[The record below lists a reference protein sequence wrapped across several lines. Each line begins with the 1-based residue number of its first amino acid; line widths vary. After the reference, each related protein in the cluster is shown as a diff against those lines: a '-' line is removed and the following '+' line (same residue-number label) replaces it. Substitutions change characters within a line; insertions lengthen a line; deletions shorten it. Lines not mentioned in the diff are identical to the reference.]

1 MKNLSKYLKIPSLIA
16 TAFFLTV
23 PCAEAKRPEKDM
35 DAFISDLM
43 SRMTLQEKIGQ
54 LNLPVTGVLTGN
66 RKSLDV
72 AGKIRAGQAGGVF
85 GIKGA
90 EEIRKFQDIAVKES
104 RLGIPLIFGLDMIH
118 GLATTFPIPL
128 ALASSW
134 NIPMI
139 ERTARVTATEA
150 TAMGICWDFAPMTDL
165 CHDPRWGRI
174 MEGPGEDPVLGGE
187 IAAAMVRGYQGERLD
202 DPTTLLACVKHFA
215 LYGAVEGGRDYN
227 TVDMSRQRMFNE
239 YMLPYRKAVEAGA
252 GSVMAAFNEFEGV
265 PATGNRYL
273 LTDILR
279 DQWNFN
285 GFVVSDYSGVEE
297 MTVHGIGDAATVAAR
312 ALEAGCD
319 MDMVSNLYN
328 STLEASLAEGRITG
342 KQIDDACR
350 RILEAKY
357 KLGLFDSPYLYIDP
371 KREKRDVYTA
381 ANRRLAR
388 EAAAESMVLLKNEG
402 DILPLRKDCR
412 IALIGPMGDY
422 GEAMKGMWNV
432 AYDKRHCVSLYE
444 GLQKVYGDKVRYEQG
459 CLQLLDSVLEKKMS
473 YKDILRR
480 DGRSDARMRADALKL
495 ADASDVIVAA
505 MGEPYKMSG
514 EGGSRGDISIP
525 EPQKQLLRDLV
536 ATGKPVVLVLFTARP
551 LVLTWENENVDAILN
566 AWFPGS
572 EGGDAV
578 TDVLTGTV
586 NPSAK
591 LPAAF
596 PYHVGQLPMS
606 YIRKNTGRPQPESRK
621 YYRRYDSNY
630 TDIPNDPLYPF
641 GYGLSYT
648 TFEYGAPV
656 ISSPT
661 IRDGENVRVSVRVAN
676 TGRREG
682 KEIVQLYIQDVVGS
696 TTRPL
701 KELKDFQKISLA
713 PGESKDVEFT
723 IDCDM
728 LKFYNHDLKFVCE
741 PGLFNIMTGPS
752 SANLKTV
759 QLTYQ

>member
-1 MKNLSKYLKIPSLIA
+1 MKNLCKYLIISGLA
-16 TAFFLTV
+16 FLTV
-23 PCAEAKRPEKDM
+23 PGMAEKRPDKDM

-43 SRMTLQEKIGQ
+43 SRMTLEEKIGQ

-66 RKSLDV
+66 QKSLDV
-72 AGKIRAGQAGGVF
+72 ADKIRSGQAGGVF
-85 GIKGA
+85 GIKGV
-90 EEIRKFQDIAVKES
+90 EELRKFQDIAVKES

-118 GLATTFPIPL
+118 GLATTFPVPL

-139 ERTARVTATEA
+139 EKTARVTASEA
-150 TAMGICWDFAPMTDL
+150 TAMGICWDFSPMVDI

-174 MEGPGEDPVLGGE
+174 MEGVGEDPVLGGE

-202 DPTTLLACVKHFA
+202 DPKTLMACVKHFA
-215 LYGAVEGGRDYN
+215 LYGAVEAGRDYN

-239 YMLPYRKAVEAGA
+239 YMLPYKKAVEAGA
-252 GSVMAAFNEFEGV
+252 GSVMASFNEFEGV
-265 PATGNRYL
+265 PATGNKYL

-279 DQWNFN
+279 NQWNFK
-285 GFVVSDYSGVEE
+285 GFVVSDYSGVAE
-297 MTVHGIGDAATVAAR
+297 MSVHGIGDHATVAAR
-312 ALEAGCD
+312 ALDAGCD

-328 STLEASLAEGRITG
+328 STLPASVANGSVSE
-342 KQIDDACR
+342 KQIDAACR

-357 KLGLFDSPYLYIDP
+357 KLGLFDSPYRYLDP
-371 KREKRDVYTA
+371 KREKRDVYTKE
-381 ANRRLAR
+381 NRNFAR
-388 EAAAESMVLLKNEG
+388 EAAAESMVLLKNDG
-402 DILPLRKDCR
+402 NTLPLDKNVR

-422 GEAMKGMWNV
+422 EEAMKGMWNV
-432 AYDKRHCVSLYE
+432 AYDKRHCVGLYE
-444 GLQKVYGDKVRYEQG
+444 GLKKVYGDNVRFEEG
-459 CLQLLDSVLEKKMS
+459 CHQLLDSVLEKKMS
-473 YKDILRR
+473 YKDISRR
-480 DGRSDARMRADALKL
+480 DGRSEKQMREAALKL
-495 ADASDVIVAA
+495 AESSDVVVAA

-514 EGGSRGDISIP
+514 EGGSRGEISIP
-525 EPQKQLLRDLV
+525 EPQKQLLKDLV

-551 LVLTWENENVDAILN
+551 LVLTWENENVAAILN

-578 TDVLTGTV
+578 ADVLTGKV

-606 YIRKNTGRPQPESRK
+606 YIRKNTGRPQPEHRK

-648 TFEYGAPV
+648 TFEYGDPV
-656 ISSPT
+656 LSSST
-661 IRDGENVRVSVRVAN
+661 MKEGETVKVSVRVTN
-676 TGRREG
+676 TGDREG
-682 KEIVQLYIQDVVGS
+682 KEIVQLYIQDIVGT

-701 KELKDFQKISLA
+701 MELKDFRKISLA
-713 PGESKDVEFT
+713 PGESQNVEFT
-723 IDCDM
+723 IDSDM
-728 LKFYNHDLKFVCE
+728 LKFYNYDLDFVCE
-741 PGLFNIMTGPS
+741 PGLFDIMTGPS
-752 SANLKTV
+752 SANVKKTT
-759 QLTYQ
+759 LTYQ

>member
-1 MKNLSKYLKIPSLIA
+1 MKNLCKYLIISGLA
-16 TAFFLTV
+16 FLTV
-23 PCAEAKRPEKDM
+23 SGMAEKRPDKDM

-43 SRMTLQEKIGQ
+43 SRMTLEEKIGQ

-72 AGKIRAGQAGGVF
+72 AGKIRSGQAGGVF
-85 GIKGA
+85 GIKGV
-90 EEIRKFQDIAVKES
+90 EELRKFQDIAVKES

-118 GLATTFPIPL
+118 GLATTFPVPL

-139 ERTARVTATEA
+139 EKTARITASEA
-150 TAMGICWDFAPMTDL
+150 TAMGICWDFSPMVDI

-174 MEGPGEDPVLGGE
+174 MEGVGEDPVLGGE
-187 IAAAMVRGYQGERLD
+187 IATAMVRGYQGERLD
-202 DPTTLLACVKHFA
+202 DPTTLLACIKHFA
-215 LYGAVEGGRDYN
+215 LYGAAEAGRDYN

-239 YMLPYRKAVEAGA
+239 YMLPYKKAVEAGA

-265 PATGNRYL
+265 PATANKYL
-273 LTDILR
+273 LTDVLR
-279 DQWNFN
+279 NQWNFN
-285 GFVVSDYSGVEE
+285 GFVVSDYSGIEE
-297 MTVHGIGDAATVAAR
+297 MKNHGIGDHATVAAR
-312 ALEAGCD
+312 ALDAGCD

-328 STLEASLAEGRITG
+328 STLSASIAKGNVSEKQVEA
-342 KQIDDACR
+342 ACR

-357 KLGLFDSPYLYIDP
+357 KLGLFDDPYLYLDS
-371 KREKRDVYTA
+371 KREKKDVYTKE
-381 ANRRLAR
+381 NRQFAR
-388 EAAAESMVLLKNEG
+388 EAAAESMVLLKN
-402 DILPLRKDCR
+402 DRNLLPLDKNCR

-422 GEAMKGMWNV
+422 AEAMKGMWNV
-432 AYDKRHCVSLYE
+432 AYDKRHCVGLYE
-444 GLQKVYGDKVRYEQG
+444 GLKKVYGDNVRFETG
-459 CLQLLDSVLEKKMS
+459 CHQLLDSVLEKKMS

-480 DGRSDARMRADALKL
+480 DGRSEKQMREAALKL
-495 ADASDVIVAA
+495 AESSDVIIAA

-514 EGGSRGDISIP
+514 EGGSRGEISIP
-525 EPQKQLLRDLV
+525 EPQKQLLKDLV

-578 TDVLTGTV
+578 ADVIAGKV

-591 LPAAF
+591 LPAGF

-606 YIRKNTGRPQPESRK
+606 YIRKNTGRPQPEYRK

-648 TFEYGAPV
+648 TFEYGDPV
-656 ISSPT
+656 LSSST
-661 IRDGENVRVSVRVAN
+661 MKEGDTVKVSVRVTN
-676 TGRREG
+676 TGEREG
-682 KEIVQLYIQDVVGS
+682 KEIVQLYIQDLVGS

-701 KELKDFQKISLA
+701 KELKDFRKISLA
-713 PGESKDVEFT
+713 PGESQNVEFT
-723 IDCDM
+723 IDSDM
-728 LKFYNHDLKFVCE
+728 LKFYNYDLDFVCE
-741 PGLFNIMTGPS
+741 PGLFNIMTGSS
-752 SANLKTV
+752 SANLKKIT
-759 QLTYQ
+759 LTYQ

>member
-1 MKNLSKYLKIPSLIA
+1 MKNLCKYLIISGLA
-16 TAFFLTV
+16 FLTV
-23 PCAEAKRPEKDM
+23 SGMAEKRPDKDM

-43 SRMTLQEKIGQ
+43 SRMTLEEKIGQ

-66 RKSLDV
+66 QKSLDV
-72 AGKIRAGQAGGVF
+72 AGKIRSGQAGGVF
-85 GIKGA
+85 GIKGV
-90 EEIRKFQDIAVKES
+90 EELRKFQDIAVKES

-118 GLATTFPIPL
+118 GLATTFPVPL

-139 ERTARVTATEA
+139 EKTARVTASEA
-150 TAMGICWDFAPMTDL
+150 TAMGICWDFSPMVDI

-174 MEGPGEDPVLGGE
+174 MEGVGEDPVLGGE

-202 DPTTLLACVKHFA
+202 DPKTLMACVKHFA
-215 LYGAVEGGRDYN
+215 LYGAVEAGRDYN

-239 YMLPYRKAVEAGA
+239 YMLPYKKAIDAGA

-265 PATGNRYL
+265 PATANKYL
-273 LTDILR
+273 LTDVLR
-279 DQWNFN
+279 NQWNFN
-285 GFVVSDYSGVEE
+285 GFVVSDYSGIEE
-297 MTVHGIGDAATVAAR
+297 MKNHGIGDHATVAAR
-312 ALEAGCD
+312 ALDAGCD

-328 STLEASLAEGRITG
+328 STLSASIANGNVSEKQVEA
-342 KQIDDACR
+342 ACR

-357 KLGLFDSPYLYIDP
+357 KLGLFDDPYLYLDP
-371 KREKRDVYTA
+371 KREKRDVYTKE
-381 ANRRLAR
+381 NRQFAR
-388 EAAAESMVLLKNEG
+388 EAAAESMVLLKN
-402 DILPLRKDCR
+402 DRNLLPLDKNCR

-422 GEAMKGMWNV
+422 AEAMKGMWNV
-432 AYDKRHCVSLYE
+432 AYDKRHCVGLYE
-444 GLQKVYGDKVRYEQG
+444 GLKKVYGDNVRFETG
-459 CLQLLDSVLEKKMS
+459 CHQLLDSVLEKKMS

-480 DGRSDARMRADALKL
+480 DGRSEKQMREAALKL
-495 ADASDVIVAA
+495 AESSDVIIAA

-525 EPQKQLLRDLV
+525 EPQKQLLKDLV

-578 TDVLTGTV
+578 TDILTGKV

-606 YIRKNTGRPQPESRK
+606 YIRKNTGRPQPEYRK

-648 TFEYGAPV
+648 TFEYGDPV
-656 ISSPT
+656 LSSST
-661 IRDGENVRVSVRVAN
+661 MREGETVKVSVRVTN
-676 TGRREG
+676 TGNREG
-682 KEIVQLYIQDVVGS
+682 KEIVQLYIRDLVGT

-701 KELKDFQKISLA
+701 KELKDFRKISLA
-713 PGESKDVEFT
+713 PGESQNVEFT
-723 IDCDM
+723 IDSDM
-728 LKFYNHDLKFVCE
+728 LKFYNYDLDFVCE
-741 PGLFNIMTGPS
+741 PGLFDIMTGPS
-752 SANLKTV
+752 SANVKKTT
-759 QLTYQ
+759 LTYQ

>member
-1 MKNLSKYLKIPSLIA
+1 MKNLCKYLIISGLA
-16 TAFFLTV
+16 FLTV
-23 PCAEAKRPEKDM
+23 SGMAEKRPDKDM

-43 SRMTLQEKIGQ
+43 SRMTLEEKIGQ

-72 AGKIRAGQAGGVF
+72 AGKIRSGQAGGVF
-85 GIKGA
+85 GIKGV
-90 EEIRKFQDIAVKES
+90 EELRKFQDIAVKES

-118 GLATTFPIPL
+118 GLATTFPVPL

-139 ERTARVTATEA
+139 EKTARVTASEA
-150 TAMGICWDFAPMTDL
+150 TAMGICWDFSPMVDI

-174 MEGPGEDPVLGGE
+174 MEGVGEDPVLGGE
-187 IAAAMVRGYQGERLD
+187 IAAAMVRGYQDERLD
-202 DPTTLLACVKHFA
+202 DPKTLMACVKHFA
-215 LYGAVEGGRDYN
+215 LYGAVEAGRDYN

-239 YMLPYRKAVEAGA
+239 YMLPYKKAIDAGA

-265 PATGNRYL
+265 PATANKYL
-273 LTDILR
+273 LTDVLR
-279 DQWNFN
+279 NQWNFN
-285 GFVVSDYSGVEE
+285 GFVVSDYSGIEE
-297 MTVHGIGDAATVAAR
+297 MKNHGIGDHATVAAR
-312 ALEAGCD
+312 ALDAGCD

-328 STLEASLAEGRITG
+328 STLSASIAKGNVSEKQVEA
-342 KQIDDACR
+342 ACR

-357 KLGLFDSPYLYIDP
+357 KLGLFDDPYLYLDP
-371 KREKRDVYTA
+371 KREKRDVYTKE
-381 ANRRLAR
+381 NRQFAR
-388 EAAAESMVLLKNEG
+388 EAAAESMVLLKN
-402 DILPLRKDCR
+402 DRNLLPLDKNCR

-422 GEAMKGMWNV
+422 AEAMKGMWNV
-432 AYDKRHCVSLYE
+432 AYDKRHCVGLYE
-444 GLQKVYGDKVRYEQG
+444 GLKKVYGDNVRFETG
-459 CLQLLDSVLEKKMS
+459 CHQLLDSVLEKKMS

-480 DGRSDARMRADALKL
+480 DGRSEKQMREAALKL
-495 ADASDVIVAA
+495 AESSDVIIAA

-525 EPQKQLLRDLV
+525 EPQKQLLKDLV

-578 TDVLTGTV
+578 TDILTGKV

-606 YIRKNTGRPQPESRK
+606 YIRKNTGRPQPEYRK

-648 TFEYGAPV
+648 TFEYGDPV
-656 ISSPT
+656 LSSST
-661 IRDGENVRVSVRVAN
+661 MREGETVKVSVRVTN
-676 TGRREG
+676 TGNREG
-682 KEIVQLYIQDVVGS
+682 KEIVQLYIRDLVGT

-701 KELKDFQKISLA
+701 KELKDFRKISLA
-713 PGESKDVEFT
+713 PGESQNVEFT
-723 IDCDM
+723 IDSDM
-728 LKFYNHDLKFVCE
+728 LKFYNYDLDFVCE
-741 PGLFNIMTGPS
+741 PGLFDIMTGPS
-752 SANLKTV
+752 SANVKKTT
-759 QLTYQ
+759 LTYQ

>member
-1 MKNLSKYLKIPSLIA
+1 MRNLCKYLIIA
-16 TAFFLTV
+16 GAAFLTV
-23 PCAEAKRPEKDM
+23 PCGAEKRSEKDM

-43 SRMTLQEKIGQ
+43 SRMTLEEKIGQ

-66 RKSLDV
+66 QKSLDV
-72 AGKIRAGQAGGVF
+72 AGKIRSGQAGGVF
-85 GIKGA
+85 GIKGV
-90 EEIRKFQDIAVKES
+90 EELRKFQDIAVKES

-118 GLATTFPIPL
+118 GLATTFPVPL

-139 ERTARVTATEA
+139 EKTARVTASEA
-150 TAMGICWDFAPMTDL
+150 TAMGICWDFSPMVDI

-174 MEGPGEDPVLGGE
+174 MEGAGEDPVLGGE

-202 DPTTLLACVKHFA
+202 DPKTLMACVKHFA
-215 LYGAVEGGRDYN
+215 LYGAVEAGRDYN

-239 YMLPYRKAVEAGA
+239 YMLPYKKAVEAGA

-265 PATGNRYL
+265 PATANKYL
-273 LTDILR
+273 LTDVLR
-279 DQWNFN
+279 NQWKFN
-285 GFVVSDYSGVEE
+285 GFVVSDYSGIEE
-297 MTVHGIGDAATVAAR
+297 MRNHGIGDNATIAAR
-312 ALEAGCD
+312 ALDAGCD

-328 STLEASLAEGRITG
+328 STLPASIANGSVTEN
-342 KQIDDACR
+342 QIDAACR

-357 KLGLFDSPYLYIDP
+357 KLGLFDDPYRYLDH
-371 KREKRDVYTA
+371 KREKRDVYTKE
-381 ANRRLAR
+381 NRQFAR
-388 EAAAESMVLLKNEG
+388 EAAAESMVLLKN
-402 DILPLRKDCR
+402 DRNLLPLDKDCR

-422 GEAMKGMWNV
+422 AEAMKGMWNV
-432 AYDKRHCVSLYE
+432 AYDKRHCVGLYE
-444 GLQKVYGDKVRYEQG
+444 GLKKVYGDNVRFETG
-459 CLQLLDSVLEKKMS
+459 CHQLLDSVLEKKMS

-480 DGRSDARMRADALKL
+480 DGRSEKQMREAALKL
-495 ADASDVIVAA
+495 AGSSDVIIAA

-525 EPQKQLLRDLV
+525 EPQKQLLKDLV

-578 TDVLTGTV
+578 TDVLTGKV

-591 LPAAF
+591 LPAVF

-606 YIRKNTGRPQPESRK
+606 YIRKNTGRPQPEYRK

-648 TFEYGAPV
+648 TFEYGDPV
-656 ISSPT
+656 LSSST
-661 IRDGENVRVSVRVAN
+661 MKEGETVKVTVRVSN
-676 TGRREG
+676 TGDREG
-682 KEIVQLYIQDVVGS
+682 KEIVQLYIQDLVGS

-701 KELKDFQKISLA
+701 KELKDFRKISLA
-713 PGESKDVEFT
+713 PGESQNVEFT
-723 IDCDM
+723 IDSDM
-728 LKFYNHDLKFVCE
+728 LKFYDYDLDFVCE
-741 PGLFNIMTGPS
+741 PGQFNIMTGPS
-752 SANLKTV
+752 SANLKKIT
-759 QLTYQ
+759 LTYQ

>member
-1 MKNLSKYLKIPSLIA
+1 MKNLCKYLIISGLA
-16 TAFFLTV
+16 FLTV
-23 PCAEAKRPEKDM
+23 SGMAEKRPDKDM

-43 SRMTLQEKIGQ
+43 SRMTLEEKIGQ

-72 AGKIRAGQAGGVF
+72 AGKIRSGQAGGVF
-85 GIKGA
+85 GIKGV
-90 EEIRKFQDIAVKES
+90 EELRKFQDIAVKES

-118 GLATTFPIPL
+118 GLATTFPVPL

-139 ERTARVTATEA
+139 EQTARVTASEA
-150 TAMGICWDFAPMTDL
+150 TAMGICWDFSPMVDI

-174 MEGPGEDPVLGGE
+174 MEGVGEDPVLGGE

-202 DPTTLLACVKHFA
+202 DPTTLMACVKHFA
-215 LYGAVEGGRDYN
+215 LYGAAEAGRDYN

-239 YMLPYRKAVEAGA
+239 YMLPYKKAVEAGA

-265 PATGNRYL
+265 PATANKYL
-273 LTDILR
+273 LTDVLR
-279 DQWNFN
+279 NQWNFN
-285 GFVVSDYSGVEE
+285 GFVVSDYSGIEE
-297 MTVHGIGDAATVAAR
+297 MKNHGIGDHATVAAR
-312 ALEAGCD
+312 ALDAGCD

-328 STLEASLAEGRITG
+328 STLSASIAKGNVSEKQVEA
-342 KQIDDACR
+342 ACR

-357 KLGLFDSPYLYIDP
+357 KLGLFDDPYLYLDS
-371 KREKRDVYTA
+371 KREKKDVYTKE
-381 ANRRLAR
+381 NRQFAR
-388 EAAAESMVLLKNEG
+388 EAAAESMVLLKN
-402 DILPLRKDCR
+402 DRNLLPLDKNCR

-422 GEAMKGMWNV
+422 AEAMKGMWNV
-432 AYDKRHCVSLYE
+432 AYDKRHCVGLYE
-444 GLQKVYGDKVRYEQG
+444 GLKKVYGDNVRFETG
-459 CLQLLDSVLEKKMS
+459 CHQLLDSVLEKKMS

-480 DGRSDARMRADALKL
+480 DGRSEKQMREAALKL
-495 ADASDVIVAA
+495 AESSDVIIAA

-514 EGGSRGDISIP
+514 EGGSRGEISIP
-525 EPQKQLLRDLV
+525 EPQKQLLKDLV

-578 TDVLTGTV
+578 ADVLTGKV

-591 LPAAF
+591 LPAGF

-606 YIRKNTGRPQPESRK
+606 YIRKNTGRPQPEYRK

-648 TFEYGAPV
+648 TFEYGDPV
-656 ISSPT
+656 LSSST
-661 IRDGENVRVSVRVAN
+661 MKEGDTVKVSVRVTN
-676 TGRREG
+676 TGDREG
-682 KEIVQLYIQDVVGS
+682 KEIVQLYIQDLVGS

-701 KELKDFQKISLA
+701 KELKDFRKISLA
-713 PGESKDVEFT
+713 PGESQNVEFT
-723 IDCDM
+723 IDSDM
-728 LKFYNHDLKFVCE
+728 LKFYNYDLDFVCE
-741 PGLFNIMTGPS
+741 PGQFNIMTGPS
-752 SANLKTV
+752 SANLKKIT
-759 QLTYQ
+759 LTYQ

>member
-1 MKNLSKYLKIPSLIA
+1 MKNLCKYLIISGLA
-16 TAFFLTV
+16 FLTV
-23 PCAEAKRPEKDM
+23 SGMAEKRPDKDM

-43 SRMTLQEKIGQ
+43 SRMTLEEKIGQ

-72 AGKIRAGQAGGVF
+72 AGKIRSGQAGGVF
-85 GIKGA
+85 GIKGV
-90 EEIRKFQDIAVKES
+90 EELRKFQDIAVKES

-118 GLATTFPIPL
+118 GLATTFPVPL

-139 ERTARVTATEA
+139 EKTARITASEA
-150 TAMGICWDFAPMTDL
+150 TAMGICRDFSPMVDI

-174 MEGPGEDPVLGGE
+174 MEGVGEDPVLGGE
-187 IAAAMVRGYQGERLD
+187 IATAMVRGYQGERLD
-202 DPTTLLACVKHFA
+202 DPTTLLACIKHFA
-215 LYGAVEGGRDYN
+215 LYGAAEAGRDYN

-239 YMLPYRKAVEAGA
+239 YMLPYKKAVEAGA

-265 PATGNRYL
+265 PATANKYL
-273 LTDILR
+273 LTDVLR
-279 DQWNFN
+279 NQWNFN
-285 GFVVSDYSGVEE
+285 GFVVSDYSGIEE
-297 MTVHGIGDAATVAAR
+297 MKNHGIGDHATVAAR
-312 ALEAGCD
+312 ALDAGCD

-328 STLEASLAEGRITG
+328 STLSASIAKGNVSEKQVEA
-342 KQIDDACR
+342 ACR

-357 KLGLFDSPYLYIDP
+357 KLGLFDDPYLYLDS
-371 KREKRDVYTA
+371 KREKKDVYTKE
-381 ANRRLAR
+381 NRQFAR
-388 EAAAESMVLLKNEG
+388 EAAAESMVLLKN
-402 DILPLRKDCR
+402 DRNLLPLDKNCR

-422 GEAMKGMWNV
+422 AEAMKGMWNV
-432 AYDKRHCVSLYE
+432 AYDKRHCVGLYE
-444 GLQKVYGDKVRYEQG
+444 GLKKVYGDNVRFETG
-459 CLQLLDSVLEKKMS
+459 CHQLLDSVLEKKMS

-480 DGRSDARMRADALKL
+480 DGRSEKQMREAALKL
-495 ADASDVIVAA
+495 AESSDVIIAA

-514 EGGSRGDISIP
+514 EGGSRGEISIP
-525 EPQKQLLRDLV
+525 EPQKQLLKDLV

-578 TDVLTGTV
+578 ADVLTGKV

-606 YIRKNTGRPQPESRK
+606 YIRKNTGRPQPEYRK

-648 TFEYGAPV
+648 TFEYGDPV
-656 ISSPT
+656 LSSST
-661 IRDGENVRVSVRVAN
+661 MKEGETVKVSVRVTN
-676 TGRREG
+676 TGDREG
-682 KEIVQLYIQDVVGS
+682 KEIVQLYIQDIVGT

-701 KELKDFQKISLA
+701 MELKDFRKISLA
-713 PGESKDVEFT
+713 PGKSQYVEFT
-723 IDCDM
+723 IDSDM
-728 LKFYNHDLKFVCE
+728 LKFYNYDLDFVCE
-741 PGLFNIMTGPS
+741 PGDFNIMTGSS
-752 SANLKTV
+752 SANLKKIT
-759 QLTYQ
+759 LTYQ

>member
-1 MKNLSKYLKIPSLIA
+1 MKNLCKYLIISGLA
-16 TAFFLTV
+16 FLTV
-23 PCAEAKRPEKDM
+23 SGMAEKRPDKDM

-43 SRMTLQEKIGQ
+43 SRMTLEEKIGQ

-72 AGKIRAGQAGGVF
+72 AGKIRSGQAGGVF
-85 GIKGA
+85 GIKGV
-90 EEIRKFQDIAVKES
+90 EELRKFQDIAVKES

-118 GLATTFPIPL
+118 GLATTFPVPL

-139 ERTARVTATEA
+139 EKTARVTASEA
-150 TAMGICWDFAPMTDL
+150 TAMGICWDFSPMVDI

-174 MEGPGEDPVLGGE
+174 MEGVGEDPVLGGE

-202 DPTTLLACVKHFA
+202 DPKTLMACVKHFA
-215 LYGAVEGGRDYN
+215 LYGAVEAGRDYN

-239 YMLPYRKAVEAGA
+239 YMLPYKKAIDAGA

-265 PATGNRYL
+265 PATANKYL
-273 LTDILR
+273 LTDVLR
-279 DQWNFN
+279 NQWNFN
-285 GFVVSDYSGVEE
+285 GFVVSDYSGIEE
-297 MTVHGIGDAATVAAR
+297 MKNHGIGDHATVAAR
-312 ALEAGCD
+312 ALDAGCD

-328 STLEASLAEGRITG
+328 STLSASIAKGNVSEKQVEA
-342 KQIDDACR
+342 ACR

-357 KLGLFDSPYLYIDP
+357 KLGLFDDPYLYLDP
-371 KREKRDVYTA
+371 KREKRDVYTKE
-381 ANRRLAR
+381 NRQFAR
-388 EAAAESMVLLKNEG
+388 EAAAESMVLLKN
-402 DILPLRKDCR
+402 DRNLLPLDKNCR

-422 GEAMKGMWNV
+422 AEAMKGMWNV
-432 AYDKRHCVSLYE
+432 AYDKRHCVGLYE
-444 GLQKVYGDKVRYEQG
+444 GLKKVYGDNVRFETG
-459 CLQLLDSVLEKKMS
+459 CHQLLDSVLEKKMS

-480 DGRSDARMRADALKL
+480 DGRSEKQMREAALKL
-495 ADASDVIVAA
+495 AESSDVIIAA

-525 EPQKQLLRDLV
+525 EPQKQLLKDLV
-536 ATGKPVVLVLFTARP
+536 ATGKPVVLALFTARP

-578 TDVLTGTV
+578 TDILTGKV

-606 YIRKNTGRPQPESRK
+606 YIRKNTGRPQPEYRK

-648 TFEYGAPV
+648 TFEYGDPV
-656 ISSPT
+656 LSSST
-661 IRDGENVRVSVRVAN
+661 MKEGDTVKVSVRVTN
-676 TGRREG
+676 TGDREG
-682 KEIVQLYIQDVVGS
+682 KEIVQLYIQDLVGS

-701 KELKDFQKISLA
+701 KELKDFRKISLA
-713 PGESKDVEFT
+713 PGESQNVEFT
-723 IDCDM
+723 IDSDM
-728 LKFYNHDLKFVCE
+728 LKFYNYDLDFICE
-741 PGLFNIMTGPS
+741 PGQFNIMTGPS
-752 SANLKTV
+752 SANLKKIT
-759 QLTYQ
+759 LTYQ